1 MYLNQQQKFEQ
12 TETNNQGHRNLFC
25 SNSTCFL
32 LQRLRVGAC
41 SRVPDCGA
49 SLYSRTG
56 SCLIESSAEPA
67 LLIDH
72 GLLVLNSDIRK
83 KNDTNGGHRHF
94 EYAVVEPLFFPS
106 TDSIRHLLSASTL
119 TRWGLFSG
127 ARLQSKP
134 LFTHWKLFDRI

>member
-1 MYLNQQQKFEQ
+1 MLL
-12 TETNNQGHRNLFC
+12 RNRC
-25 SNSTCFL
+25 SSLQLTQSGTCFL

-41 SRVPDCGA
+41 SRVPDCRA

-72 GLLVLNSDIRK
+72 GPLVLNSGIRK
-83 KNDTNGGHRHF
+83 KDTDGGDRHF
-94 EYAVVEPLFFPS
+94 EYAVAQPMFFPS

-119 TRWGLFSG
+119 TCWGLFSG